1 MKKLL
6 LIAALFVCASGVTFA
21 NDEPVVSE
29 PLAVVEPGK
38 ACPPVAPVCAPK
50 PTVCATPAS
59 KTLVEETR
67 TVPVKRQVIE
77 DETYTENVTHTAYSM
92 EERTRQAQR
101 KIRVADEKRVA
112 YVDAKMGKPRSGKAP
127 RLSRKVQNKMVP
139 TTRIE
144 TEVYEE
150 NYVVRVPVTY
160 TEPVEKTRKVI
171 KYVDDVETVTVRT
184 YR

>member
-1 MKKLL
+1 MKKLI
-6 LIAALFVCASGVTFA
+6 LIAALLACASGVTFA
-21 NDEPVVSE
+21 ADEPVVSE
-29 PLAVVEPGK
+29 PLAVAQPGE
-38 ACPPVAPVCAPK
+38 ACPPVQPICAPR
-50 PTVCATPAS
+50 PTCPPG

-77 DETYTENVTHTAYSM
+77 EETYTENVTHTAYTT

-101 KIRVADEKRVA
+101 KIRVADTKRVS
-112 YVDAKMGKPRSGKAP
+112 YVDARVGKPMSGKAP
-127 RLSRKVQNKMVP
+127 RISRVIKNKEVP

-160 TEPVEKTRKVI
+160 EEPVEKTRKVV
-171 KYVDDVETVTVRT
+171 KYVDDVETITVRA